1 MTRELPYLEDD
12 VLVGGQI
19 QASRK
24 GLMSAEAQG
33 NLAFRMGEFFSDG
46 GKLGKAKGYESRPG
60 QARMAERVAE
70 TIEDR
75 KHLVVEAGT
84 GTGKSLAYLVPAAY
98 AAQELGKKAIIST
111 YTIHLQEQLFGKDV
125 PIVQS
130 LVPFEFTAAL
140 LKGRQNY
147 LCPHR
152 LKKAQQH
159 QGDLFAKGQA
169 EQLQGLVEWVR
180 RTKDGTLSDI
190 DFQVDA
196 AVWAQVCSEA
206 FACTP
211 RHCGGPTG
219 CFFQMARTKVQDANV
234 VILNHAL
241 LFGLLAGAE
250 EVEEGPSEGYLF
262 PNDFLVL
269 DEAHEVEDV
278 AAKAL
283 GLEVRLGSLRFLLQR
298 LVHPRTKK
306 GVLTRVGDGN
316 AVKATLG
323 VLGILEGAFEEILES
338 AGLGA
343 SGQKRVRQ
351 PLGVKSELGPRL
363 MDVRAQLLK
372 LAEDAGDGE
381 ERNELKDH
389 ARRLEVSAF
398 GLGEFLQMSRAGQ
411 AYWVERR
418 LPEEGRAHRGEMSLH
433 ASPVEVAERLEE
445 LVFRPECTTIM
456 TSATLDVG
464 RGLEFFAKRVGAGEA
479 ETLLVESP
487 FDYESQMR
495 VYLPKGMPEPSEGQ
509 RFQEA
514 LEGWIQRFVGMTQ
527 GKAFVLFTSRAMLR
541 KTAEGMAG
549 WFEEQGIRLL
559 VQDKG
564 NSRTRLLKEF
574 KEDRDSV
581 LFGTDSFW
589 QGVDVPGEAL
599 SNVIL
604 TRLPFSVPD
613 EPLFEA
619 RCERIR
625 EKGGEPFRE
634 LQLPEAILK
643 FRQGVGRLIRSREDR
658 GQIAVLDGRIL
669 TKSYGKSF
677 LKILPECPVEVLGD
691 ED

>member
-1 MTRELPYLEDD
+1 MRQE
-12 VLVGGQI
+12 G
-19 QASRK
+19 
-24 GLMSAEAQG
+24 QG
-33 NLAFRMGEFFSDG
+33 NLAFQMGEFFSNG

-60 QARMAERVAE
+60 QAKMAERVAE
-70 TIEDR
+70 IIEDR

-159 QGDLFAKGQA
+159 QGDLFAVGQA
-169 EQLQGLVEWVR
+169 EQLKGLVEWAR

-219 CFFQMARTKVQDANV
+219 CFYQMARTKVLDANV

-250 EVEEGPSEGYLF
+250 ENEESPSEGYLF

-316 AVKATLG
+316 AVKSTLG
-323 VLGILEGAFEEILES
+323 VLGILEGAFEEILGS

-389 ARRLEVSAF
+389 ARRLEASAF
-398 GLGEFLQMSRAGQ
+398 GLGEFLKMSREGH

-445 LVFRPECTTIM
+445 LVFRPDCTTIM

-464 RGLEFFAKRVGAGEA
+464 RGLEFFAKRVGAQEA

-495 VYLPKGMPEPSEGQ
+495 VYLPKGMPEPSEGH

-514 LEGWIQRFVGMTQ
+514 LEGWIQRFVGMTK

-564 NSRTRLLKEF
+564 SSRTRLLKEF

-619 RCERIR
+619 RCERIK
-625 EKGGEPFRE
+625 EKGGEPFGE

-669 TKSYGKSF
+669 SRTYGKSF
-677 LKILPECPVEVLGD
+677 LKILPECPVEIC
-691 ED
+691 E

>member
-1 MTRELPYLEDD
+1 
-12 VLVGGQI
+12 
-19 QASRK
+19 
-24 GLMSAEAQG
+24 MSHEAQG

-70 TIEDR
+70 IIEDQR
-75 KHLVVEAGT
+75 HLVVEAGT

-159 QGDLFAKGQA
+159 QGDLFAAGQA
-169 EQLQGLVEWVR
+169 EQLKGLLDWAG

-219 CFFQMARTKVQDANV
+219 CFYQMARTKVLDANV

-250 EVEEGPSEGYLF
+250 ESEEGPSEGYLF

-306 GVLTRVGDGN
+306 GVLTRIGDGN
-316 AVKATLG
+316 AVKSTLG

-381 ERNELKDH
+381 ERNELRDH
-389 ARRLEVSAF
+389 ARRLEGSAF
-398 GLGEFLQMSRAGQ
+398 GLGEFLKMNMEGH

-418 LPEEGRAHRGEMSLH
+418 LPDEGKVHRGEMSLH
-433 ASPVEVAERLEE
+433 ASPVEVAEKLSE
-445 LVFRPECTTIM
+445 LVFRPDCTTIM

-464 RGLEFFAKRVGAGEA
+464 RGLDFFAQRVGAQEA

-495 VYLPKGMPEPSEGQ
+495 VYLPKGMPEPSEGE
-509 RFQEA
+509 RFQTA
-514 LEGWIQRFVGMTQ
+514 LQGWIQKFVGMTK

-541 KTAEGMAG
+541 KTAEGMAA

-619 RCERIR
+619 RCERIK
-625 EKGGEPFRE
+625 EKGGEPFRD

-669 TKSYGKSF
+669 SRRYGQSF
-677 LKILPECPVEVLGD
+677 LKILPECPVEICD
-691 ED
+691 

>member
-1 MTRELPYLEDD
+1 
-12 VLVGGQI
+12 
-19 QASRK
+19 
-24 GLMSAEAQG
+24 
-33 NLAFRMGEFFSDG
+33 MGEFFSDG

-60 QARMAERVAE
+60 QAKMAERVAE
-70 TIEDR
+70 IIEDQR
-75 KHLVVEAGT
+75 HLVVEAGT

-152 LKKAQQH
+152 LKKAQRH
-159 QGDLFAKGQA
+159 QGDLFAAGQA
-169 EQLQGLVEWVR
+169 EQLRGLLDWAG

-219 CFFQMARTKVQDANV
+219 CFYQMARTKVLDANV

-250 EVEEGPSEGYLF
+250 ENEESPSEGYLF

-306 GVLTRVGDGN
+306 GVLTRIGDGN
-316 AVKATLG
+316 AMKSTLG

-343 SGQKRVRQ
+343 AGQKRVRQ

-381 ERNELKDH
+381 ERNELRDH
-389 ARRLEVSAF
+389 ARRLEGSVF
-398 GLGEFLQMSRAGQ
+398 GLGEFLKMSRDGH

-418 LPEEGRAHRGEMSLH
+418 LPEEGKAHRGEMSLH
-433 ASPVEVAERLEE
+433 ASPVEVAEKLSE
-445 LVFRPECTTIM
+445 LVFRPDCTTIM

-464 RGLEFFAKRVGAGEA
+464 RGLDFFAQRVGAQEA

-495 VYLPKGMPEPSEGQ
+495 VYLPKGMPEPSEGEK
-509 RFQEA
+509 FQMA
-514 LEGWIQRFVGMTQ
+514 LEGWIQRFVGMTK

-541 KTAEGMAG
+541 KTADGMAA

-564 NSRTRLLKEF
+564 SSRTRLLKEF

-619 RCERIR
+619 RCERIK
-625 EKGGEPFRE
+625 EKGGEPFRD

-643 FRQGVGRLIRSREDR
+643 FRQGVGRLIRSREDQ

-669 TKSYGKSF
+669 SRRYGQSF
-677 LKILPECPVEVLGD
+677 LKILPECPVEICD
-691 ED
+691 

>member
-1 MTRELPYLEDD
+1 MRQE
-12 VLVGGQI
+12 G
-19 QASRK
+19 
-24 GLMSAEAQG
+24 QG
-33 NLAFRMGEFFSDG
+33 NLAFQMGEFFSNG

-60 QARMAERVAE
+60 QAKMAERVAE
-70 TIEDR
+70 IIEDR

-159 QGDLFAKGQA
+159 QGDLFATGQA
-169 EQLQGLVEWVR
+169 EQLKGLVEWAR

-219 CFFQMARTKVQDANV
+219 CFYQMARTKVLDANV

-250 EVEEGPSEGYLF
+250 ENEDSPTEGYLF

-316 AVKATLG
+316 AVKSTLG

-343 SGQKRVRQ
+343 AGQKRVRQ

-389 ARRLEVSAF
+389 ARRLEASAF
-398 GLGEFLQMSRAGQ
+398 GLGEFLKMSREGH

-445 LVFRPECTTIM
+445 LVFRPDCTTIM

-464 RGLEFFAKRVGAGEA
+464 RGLEFFAKRVGAQEA

-509 RFQEA
+509 RFQDA
-514 LEGWIQRFVGMTQ
+514 LEGWIQRFVGMTK

-564 NSRTRLLKEF
+564 SSRTRLLKEF

-619 RCERIR
+619 RCERIK

-669 TKSYGKSF
+669 SRTYGKSF
-677 LKILPECPVEVLGD
+677 LKILPECSVEILGD

>member
-1 MTRELPYLEDD
+1 
-12 VLVGGQI
+12 
-19 QASRK
+19 
-24 GLMSAEAQG
+24 MSSETQG

-60 QARMAERVAE
+60 QAKMAERVAE
-70 TIEDR
+70 IIEDR

-159 QGDLFAKGQA
+159 QGDLFATGQA
-169 EQLQGLVEWVR
+169 EQLKGLVEWAR

-219 CFFQMARTKVQDANV
+219 CFYQMARTKVLDANV

-250 EVEEGPSEGYLF
+250 ENEESPSEGYLF

-316 AVKATLG
+316 AVKSTLG

-389 ARRLEVSAF
+389 ARRLEASAF
-398 GLGEFLQMSRAGQ
+398 GLGEFLKMSRDGH

-445 LVFRPECTTIM
+445 LVFRPDCTTIM

-464 RGLEFFAKRVGAGEA
+464 RGLEFFAKRVGAQEA

-514 LEGWIQRFVGMTQ
+514 LEGWIQRFVGMTK

-619 RCERIR
+619 RCERIK

-669 TKSYGKSF
+669 SRTYGKSF
-677 LKILPECPVEVLGD
+677 LKILPECPVEILGD

>member
-1 MTRELPYLEDD
+1 
-12 VLVGGQI
+12 
-19 QASRK
+19 
-24 GLMSAEAQG
+24 MSHGSNGHHRVEPLG
-33 NLAFRMGEFFSDG
+33 PRMVEFFSKG
-46 GKLGKAKGYESRPG
+46 GKLGGAKGYEPRPG
-60 QARMAERVAE
+60 QATMAGKVAE
-70 TIEDR
+70 VIEGKR
-75 KHLVVEAGT
+75 HLVVEAGT

-98 AAQELGKKAIIST
+98 AAEELGKKAIIST

-140 LKGRQNY
+140 LKGRHNY

-159 QGDLFAKGQA
+159 QGDLFATGQA
-169 EQLQGLVEWVR
+169 EQLRGLVEWAGK
-180 RTKDGTLSDI
+180 TKDGTLSDI
-190 DFQVDA
+190 HFQVDA
-196 AVWAQVCSEA
+196 AVWAQVASEA

-219 CFFQMARTKVQDANV
+219 CFYQKARAKILDAKV

-241 LFGLLAGAE
+241 LFGLLAGSEEAE
-250 EVEEGPSEGYLF
+250 DSPSEGYLF

-306 GVLTRVGDGN
+306 GVLARIGDGN

-323 VLGILEGAFEEILES
+323 VLGILEDSFEEILES
-338 AGLGA
+338 AGLKGP
-343 SGQKRVRQ
+343 GQKRVRQ

-389 ARRLEVSAF
+389 ARRLEGCAF
-398 GLGEFLQMSRAGQ
+398 GLGEFLKMSREGH

-418 LPEEGRAHRGEMSLH
+418 VAEEGRAQRGEMSLH
-433 ASPVEVAERLEE
+433 ASPVEVAARLEE
-445 LVFRPECTTIM
+445 LVFRPNCTTVM

-464 RGLEFFAKRVGAGEA
+464 RGLEFFAKRVGAAEA

-495 VYLPKGMPEPSEGQ
+495 VYLPKGMPEPSEGA

-514 LEGWIQRFVGMTQ
+514 LEGWIQRFVGMTK

-549 WFEEQGIRLL
+549 WFEEMGWKLL

-619 RCERIR
+619 RCERIK
-625 EKGGEPFRE
+625 ELGGEPFRD

-669 TKSYGKSF
+669 SRRYGKSF
-677 LKILPECPVEVLGD
+677 LKILPECPVEIVGD
-691 ED
+691 EGGDV

>member
-1 MTRELPYLEDD
+1 MRQE
-12 VLVGGQI
+12 G
-19 QASRK
+19 
-24 GLMSAEAQG
+24 QG
-33 NLAFRMGEFFSDG
+33 NLAFQMGEFFSNG

-70 TIEDR
+70 IIEDR

-84 GTGKSLAYLVPAAY
+84 GTGKSLAYLGPAAY

-159 QGDLFAKGQA
+159 QGDLFAAGQA
-169 EQLQGLVEWVR
+169 EQLKGLLEWAR

-219 CFFQMARTKVQDANV
+219 CFYQMARTKVLDANV

-250 EVEEGPSEGYLF
+250 DSEEGPSEGYLF

-316 AVKATLG
+316 AVKSTLG

-389 ARRLEVSAF
+389 ARRLEASAF
-398 GLGEFLQMSRAGQ
+398 GLGEFLKMSREGH

-445 LVFRPECTTIM
+445 LVFRPDCTTIM

-464 RGLEFFAKRVGAGEA
+464 GGLEFFAKRVGAQEA

-509 RFQEA
+509 RFQEV
-514 LEGWIQRFVGMTQ
+514 LEGWIQRFVGMTK

-549 WFEEQGIRLL
+549 WFEEQGLRLL

-619 RCERIR
+619 RCERIK

-669 TKSYGKSF
+669 SRRYGQSF
-677 LKILPECPVEVLGD
+677 LKILPHCPVEICD
-691 ED
+691 

>member
-1 MTRELPYLEDD
+1 M
-12 VLVGGQI
+12 
-19 QASRK
+19 SRDP
-24 GLMSAEAQG
+24 LG

-60 QARMAERVAE
+60 QAKMAERVAE
-70 TIEDR
+70 IIEDR

-84 GTGKSLAYLVPAAY
+84 GTGKSLAYLVPAAF
-98 AAQELGKKAIIST
+98 AAEELGKKAIIST

-130 LVPFEFTAAL
+130 LVPFEFSAAL
-140 LKGRQNY
+140 LKGRHNY

-159 QGDLFAKGQA
+159 QGDLFATGQA
-169 EQLQGLVEWVR
+169 EQLRGLVEWAGK
-180 RTKDGTLSDI
+180 TTDGTLSDI
-190 DFQVDA
+190 QFQVDA
-196 AVWAQVCSEA
+196 TVWAQVCSEA

-219 CFFQMARTKVQDANV
+219 CFYQKARNKILDAKV

-250 EVEEGPSEGYLF
+250 ESEEEPSEGYLF

-298 LVHPRTKK
+298 LIHPRTKK
-306 GVLTRVGDGN
+306 GVLTRIGDGN
-316 AVKATLG
+316 AVKSTLG
-323 VLGILEGAFEEILES
+323 VLGILEASFEEILES
-338 AGLGA
+338 TGLKGP
-343 SGQKRVRQ
+343 GQKRVRQ
-351 PLGVKSELGPRL
+351 ALGVKSELGPRL

-389 ARRLEVSAF
+389 ARRLEGSAF
-398 GLGEFLQMSRAGQ
+398 GLGEFLKMSREGH

-418 LPEEGRAHRGEMSLH
+418 VAEDGRAQRGEMSLH

-445 LVFRPECTTIM
+445 LVFRPDCTTIM

-514 LEGWIQRFVGMTQ
+514 LEGWIQRFVGMTK

-541 KTAEGMAG
+541 KTADGMAA

-619 RCERIR
+619 RCERIK

>member
-1 MTRELPYLEDD
+1 
-12 VLVGGQI
+12 
-19 QASRK
+19 
-24 GLMSAEAQG
+24 MSSETQG

-60 QARMAERVAE
+60 QAKMAERVAE
-70 TIEDR
+70 IIEDR
-75 KHLVVEAGT
+75 RHLVVEAGT

-159 QGDLFAKGQA
+159 QGDLFATGQV
-169 EQLQGLVEWVR
+169 EQLKGLVEWAR

-219 CFFQMARTKVQDANV
+219 CFYQMARTKVLDANA

-250 EVEEGPSEGYLF
+250 ENEESPSEGYLF

-278 AAKAL
+278 AAKTL

-316 AVKATLG
+316 AVKSTLG

-389 ARRLEVSAF
+389 ARRLEASAF
-398 GLGEFLQMSRAGQ
+398 GLGEFLKMSREGH

-445 LVFRPECTTIM
+445 LVFRPDCTTIM

-464 RGLEFFAKRVGAGEA
+464 RGLEFFAKRVGAQEA
-479 ETLLVESP
+479 KTLLVESP

-495 VYLPKGMPEPSEGQ
+495 VYLPKGMPEPSEGH

-514 LEGWIQRFVGMTQ
+514 LEGWIQRFVGMTK

-549 WFEEQGIRLL
+549 WFEGQGIRLL

-619 RCERIR
+619 RCERIK

-669 TKSYGKSF
+669 SRTYGKSF
-677 LKILPECPVEVLGD
+677 LKILPDCPVEILGD

>member
-1 MTRELPYLEDD
+1 MRQE
-12 VLVGGQI
+12 G
-19 QASRK
+19 
-24 GLMSAEAQG
+24 QG
-33 NLAFRMGEFFSDG
+33 NLAFRMGEFFSEG
-46 GKLGKAKGYESRPG
+46 GRLGKAKGYESRPG
-60 QARMAERVAE
+60 QGKMAEKVAE
-70 TIEDR
+70 VIES
-75 KHLVVEAGT
+75 KSHLVVEAGT

-98 AAQELGKKAIIST
+98 ANEELGKKAIIST

-159 QGDLFAKGQA
+159 QGDLFAAGQA
-169 EQLQGLVEWVR
+169 EQLKGLVEWAG
-180 RTKDGTLSDI
+180 RTTDGTLSDL

-219 CFFQMARTKVQDANV
+219 CFYQKARAKVMDAKI
-234 VILNHAL
+234 VIVNHAL
-241 LFGLLAGAE
+241 LFGLLAG
-250 EVEEGPSEGYLF
+250 VEEEEESPSEGYLF

-283 GLEVRLGSLRFLLQR
+283 GLELRLGSLRFLLQR

-306 GVLTRVGDGN
+306 GVLTRIGDGN

-323 VLGILEGAFEEILES
+323 VLGILEGDFEAILES

-381 ERNELKDH
+381 ERNELRDH
-389 ARRLEVSAF
+389 ARRLEASAF
-398 GLGEFLQMSRAGQ
+398 GLGEFLKMSREGH

-418 LPEEGRAHRGEMSLH
+418 VAEDGRAQRGEMSLH

-445 LVFRPECTTIM
+445 LVFRPDCTTIM

-464 RGLEFFAKRVGAGEA
+464 RGLDFFAQRVGAQEA

-495 VYLPKGMPEPSEGQ
+495 VYLPKGMPEPSEGE
-509 RFQEA
+509 RFQSA
-514 LEGWIQRFVGMTQ
+514 LQGWIQRFVGMTR

-541 KTAEGMAG
+541 KTAEGMAA
-549 WFEEQGIRLL
+549 WFEEQGIKLL
-559 VQDKG
+559 IQDRG

-619 RCERIR
+619 RCERIK
-625 EKGGEPFRE
+625 EKGGEPFRD

-669 TKSYGKSF
+669 SRRYGQSF
-677 LKILPECPVEVLGD
+677 LKILPDCPVEIC
-691 ED
+691 E

>member
-1 MTRELPYLEDD
+1 
-12 VLVGGQI
+12 
-19 QASRK
+19 
-24 GLMSAEAQG
+24 
-33 NLAFRMGEFFSDG
+33 MGEFFSDG

-60 QARMAERVAE
+60 QAKMAERVAE
-70 TIEDR
+70 IIEDR

-84 GTGKSLAYLVPAAY
+84 GTGKSLAYLVPAAF
-98 AAQELGKKAIIST
+98 AAEELGKKAIIST

-130 LVPFEFTAAL
+130 LVPFEFSAAL
-140 LKGRQNY
+140 LKGRHNY

-159 QGDLFAKGQA
+159 QGDLFATGQA
-169 EQLQGLVEWVR
+169 EQLRGLVEWAGK
-180 RTKDGTLSDI
+180 TTDGTLSDI
-190 DFQVDA
+190 QFQVDA
-196 AVWAQVCSEA
+196 TVWAQVCSEA

-219 CFFQMARTKVQDANV
+219 CFYQKARNKILDAKV

-250 EVEEGPSEGYLF
+250 ESEEEPSEGYLF

-298 LVHPRTKK
+298 LIHPRTKK
-306 GVLTRVGDGN
+306 GVLTRIGDGN
-316 AVKATLG
+316 AVKSTLG
-323 VLGILEGAFEEILES
+323 VLGILEASFEEILES
-338 AGLGA
+338 AGLKGP
-343 SGQKRVRQ
+343 GQKRVRQ
-351 PLGVKSELGPRL
+351 ALGVKSELGPRL

-389 ARRLEVSAF
+389 ARRLEASAF
-398 GLGEFLQMSRAGQ
+398 GLGEFLKMSREGH

-418 LPEEGRAHRGEMSLH
+418 VAEDGRAQRGEMSLH

-445 LVFRPECTTIM
+445 LVFRPDCTTIM

-464 RGLEFFAKRVGAGEA
+464 RGLDFFAKRVGAGEA

-495 VYLPKGMPEPSEGQ
+495 VYLPKGMPEPSEGA

-514 LEGWIQRFVGMTQ
+514 LEGWIQRFVGMTK

-541 KTAEGMAG
+541 KTAEGMAA

-564 NSRTRLLKEF
+564 NSRTRLLREF

-619 RCERIR
+619 RCERIK
-625 EKGGEPFRE
+625 ELGGEPFRD

-669 TKSYGKSF
+669 SRTYGKSF
-677 LKILPECPVEVLGD
+677 LKILPECPVEVLSN

>member
-1 MTRELPYLEDD
+1 MRQE
-12 VLVGGQI
+12 G
-19 QASRK
+19 
-24 GLMSAEAQG
+24 QG
-33 NLAFRMGEFFSDG
+33 NLAFQMGEFFSNG

-60 QARMAERVAE
+60 QAKMAERVAE
-70 TIEDR
+70 IVEDR

-159 QGDLFAKGQA
+159 QGDLFATAQA
-169 EQLQGLVEWVR
+169 EQLKGLVEWAR
-180 RTKDGTLSDI
+180 RTEDGTLSDI

-219 CFFQMARTKVQDANV
+219 CFYQMARTKVLDANV

-250 EVEEGPSEGYLF
+250 ENEESPSEGYLF

-316 AVKATLG
+316 AVKSTLG

-389 ARRLEVSAF
+389 ARRLEASAF
-398 GLGEFLQMSRAGQ
+398 GLGEFLKMSREGH

-418 LPEEGRAHRGEMSLH
+418 VPEEGKAHRGEMSLH

-445 LVFRPECTTIM
+445 LVFRPDCTTIM

-464 RGLEFFAKRVGAGEA
+464 RGLEFFAKRVGAQEA

-509 RFQEA
+509 RFQDA
-514 LEGWIQRFVGMTQ
+514 LEGWIQRFVGMTK

-564 NSRTRLLKEF
+564 SSRTRLLKEF

-619 RCERIR
+619 RCERIK

-669 TKSYGKSF
+669 SRTYGKSF
-677 LKILPECPVEVLGD
+677 LKILPECPVEIC
-691 ED
+691 E

>member
-1 MTRELPYLEDD
+1 
-12 VLVGGQI
+12 
-19 QASRK
+19 
-24 GLMSAEAQG
+24 
-33 NLAFRMGEFFSDG
+33 MGEFFSDG

-60 QARMAERVAE
+60 QAKMAERVAE
-70 TIEDR
+70 IIEDR

-98 AAQELGKKAIIST
+98 AAEELGKKAIIST

-130 LVPFEFTAAL
+130 LVPFEFSAAL
-140 LKGRQNY
+140 LKGRHNY

-159 QGDLFAKGQA
+159 QGDLFATGQA
-169 EQLQGLVEWVR
+169 EQLRGLVEWAGK
-180 RTKDGTLSDI
+180 TTDGTLSDI
-190 DFQVDA
+190 QFQVDA
-196 AVWAQVCSEA
+196 TVWAQVCSEA

-219 CFFQMARTKVQDANV
+219 CFYQKARNKILDAKV

-250 EVEEGPSEGYLF
+250 ESEEEPSEGYLF

-298 LVHPRTKK
+298 LIHPRTKK
-306 GVLTRVGDGN
+306 GVLTRIGDGN
-316 AVKATLG
+316 AVKSTLG
-323 VLGILEGAFEEILES
+323 VLGILEASFEEILES
-338 AGLGA
+338 AGLKGP
-343 SGQKRVRQ
+343 GQKRVRQ
-351 PLGVKSELGPRL
+351 ALGVKSELGPRL

-389 ARRLEVSAF
+389 ARRLEASAF
-398 GLGEFLQMSRAGQ
+398 GLGEFLKMSREGH

-418 LPEEGRAHRGEMSLH
+418 VAEDGRAQRGEMSLH

-445 LVFRPECTTIM
+445 LVFRPDCTTIM

-495 VYLPKGMPEPSEGQ
+495 VYLPKGMPEPSEGA

-514 LEGWIQRFVGMTQ
+514 LEGWIQRFVGMTK

-541 KTAEGMAG
+541 KTAEGMAA

-564 NSRTRLLKEF
+564 NSRTRLLREF

-619 RCERIR
+619 RCERIK

-669 TKSYGKSF
+669 SRTYGKSF
-677 LKILPECPVEVLGD
+677 LKTLPECPVEILGD

>member
-1 MTRELPYLEDD
+1 
-12 VLVGGQI
+12 
-19 QASRK
+19 
-24 GLMSAEAQG
+24 MSSEAQG

-70 TIEDR
+70 IIEDR
-75 KHLVVEAGT
+75 RHLVVEAGT

-125 PIVQS
+125 PIVRS

-159 QGDLFAKGQA
+159 QGDLFATGQA
-169 EQLQGLVEWVR
+169 EQLKGLVEWAG

-196 AVWAQVCSEA
+196 AVWAQVASEA

-219 CFFQMARTKVQDANV
+219 CFYQMARTKVLDANV

-250 EVEEGPSEGYLF
+250 ESEESPSEGYLF

-306 GVLTRVGDGN
+306 GVLTRIGDGN
-316 AVKATLG
+316 AMKSTLG

-351 PLGVKSELGPRL
+351 TLGVKSELGPRL
-363 MDVRAQLLK
+363 MDIRAQLLK

-381 ERNELKDH
+381 ERNELRDH
-389 ARRLEVSAF
+389 ARRLEASAF
-398 GLGEFLQMSRAGQ
+398 GLGEFLKMSREGH

-418 LPEEGRAHRGEMSLH
+418 LPEEGKAHRVEMSLH

-445 LVFRPECTTIM
+445 LVFRPDCTTIM

-464 RGLEFFAKRVGAGEA
+464 RGLEFFAKRVGAQEA

-514 LEGWIQRFVGMTQ
+514 LEGWIQRFVGMTK

-604 TRLPFSVPD
+604 TRLPFSFPD

-619 RCERIR
+619 RCERIK

-669 TKSYGKSF
+669 SRTYGKSF
-677 LKILPECPVEVLGD
+677 LKILPECPIEILGN

>member
-1 MTRELPYLEDD
+1 M
-12 VLVGGQI
+12 
-19 QASRK
+19 SRDP
-24 GLMSAEAQG
+24 LG

-60 QARMAERVAE
+60 QAKMAERVAE
-70 TIEDR
+70 IIEDR

-98 AAQELGKKAIIST
+98 AAEELGKKAIIST

-130 LVPFEFTAAL
+130 LVPFEFSAAL
-140 LKGRQNY
+140 LKGRHNY

-159 QGDLFAKGQA
+159 QGDLFATGQA
-169 EQLQGLVEWVR
+169 EQLRGLVEWAGK
-180 RTKDGTLSDI
+180 TTDGTLSDI
-190 DFQVDA
+190 QFQVDA
-196 AVWAQVCSEA
+196 TVWAQVCSEA

-219 CFFQMARTKVQDANV
+219 CFYQKARNKILDAKV

-250 EVEEGPSEGYLF
+250 ESEEEPSEGYLF

-298 LVHPRTKK
+298 LIHPRTKK
-306 GVLTRVGDGN
+306 GVLTRIGDGN
-316 AVKATLG
+316 AVKSTLG
-323 VLGILEGAFEEILES
+323 VLGILEASFEEILES
-338 AGLGA
+338 AGLKGP
-343 SGQKRVRQ
+343 GQKRVRQ
-351 PLGVKSELGPRL
+351 ALGVKSELGPRL

-389 ARRLEVSAF
+389 ARRLEGSAF
-398 GLGEFLQMSRAGQ
+398 GLGEFLKMSREGH

-418 LPEEGRAHRGEMSLH
+418 VAEDGRAQRGEMSLH

-445 LVFRPECTTIM
+445 LVFRPDCTTIM

-464 RGLEFFAKRVGAGEA
+464 RGLDFFAKRVGAGEA

-495 VYLPKGMPEPSEGQ
+495 VYLPKGMPEPSEGA
-509 RFQEA
+509 RFQDS
-514 LEGWIQRFVGMTQ
+514 LEGWIQRFVGMTK

-541 KTAEGMAG
+541 KTADGMAA
-549 WFEEQGIRLL
+549 WFEEQGIQLL

-619 RCERIR
+619 RCERIK
-625 EKGGEPFRE
+625 ELGGEPFRE

-669 TKSYGKSF
+669 SRTYGKSF
-677 LKILPECPVEVLGD
+677 LKILPECPVEVLSN

>member
-1 MTRELPYLEDD
+1 M
-12 VLVGGQI
+12 
-19 QASRK
+19 SRDP
-24 GLMSAEAQG
+24 LG

-60 QARMAERVAE
+60 QAKMAERVAE
-70 TIEDR
+70 IIEDR

-84 GTGKSLAYLVPAAY
+84 GTGKSLAYLVPAAF
-98 AAQELGKKAIIST
+98 AAEELGKKAIIST

-130 LVPFEFTAAL
+130 LVPFEFSAAL
-140 LKGRQNY
+140 LKGRHNY

-159 QGDLFAKGQA
+159 QGDLFATGQA
-169 EQLQGLVEWVR
+169 EQLRGLVEWAGK
-180 RTKDGTLSDI
+180 TTDGTLSDI
-190 DFQVDA
+190 QFQVDA
-196 AVWAQVCSEA
+196 TVWAQVCSEA

-219 CFFQMARTKVQDANV
+219 CFYQKARNKILDAKV

-250 EVEEGPSEGYLF
+250 ESEEEPSEGYLF

-298 LVHPRTKK
+298 LIHPRTKK
-306 GVLTRVGDGN
+306 GVLTRIGDGN
-316 AVKATLG
+316 AVKSTLG
-323 VLGILEGAFEEILES
+323 VLGILEASFEEILES
-338 AGLGA
+338 AGLKGP
-343 SGQKRVRQ
+343 GQKRVRQ
-351 PLGVKSELGPRL
+351 ALGLKSELGPRL

-389 ARRLEVSAF
+389 ARRLEGSAF
-398 GLGEFLQMSRAGQ
+398 GLGEFLKMSREGH

-418 LPEEGRAHRGEMSLH
+418 VAEDGRAQRGEMSLH

-445 LVFRPECTTIM
+445 LVFRPDCTTIM

-495 VYLPKGMPEPSEGQ
+495 VYLPKGMPEPSEGA

-514 LEGWIQRFVGMTQ
+514 LEGWIQRFVGMTK

-541 KTAEGMAG
+541 KTAEGMAA

-619 RCERIR
+619 RCERIK

-669 TKSYGKSF
+669 SRTYGKSF
-677 LKILPECPVEVLGD
+677 LKILPECPVEILGD

>member
-1 MTRELPYLEDD
+1 M
-12 VLVGGQI
+12 
-19 QASRK
+19 SRDP
-24 GLMSAEAQG
+24 LG

-60 QARMAERVAE
+60 QAKMAERVAE
-70 TIEDR
+70 IIEDR

-84 GTGKSLAYLVPAAY
+84 GTGKSLAYLVPAAF
-98 AAQELGKKAIIST
+98 AAEELGKKAIIST

-130 LVPFEFTAAL
+130 LVPFEFSAAL
-140 LKGRQNY
+140 LKGRHNY

-159 QGDLFAKGQA
+159 QGDLFATGQA
-169 EQLQGLVEWVR
+169 EQLRGLVEWAGK
-180 RTKDGTLSDI
+180 TTDGTLSDI
-190 DFQVDA
+190 QFQVDA
-196 AVWAQVCSEA
+196 TVWAQVCSEA

-219 CFFQMARTKVQDANV
+219 CFYQKARNKILDAKV

-250 EVEEGPSEGYLF
+250 ESEEEPSEGYLF

-298 LVHPRTKK
+298 LIHPRTKK
-306 GVLTRVGDGN
+306 GVLTRIGDGN
-316 AVKATLG
+316 AVKSTLG
-323 VLGILEGAFEEILES
+323 VLGILEASFEEILES
-338 AGLGA
+338 AGLKGP
-343 SGQKRVRQ
+343 GQKRVRQ
-351 PLGVKSELGPRL
+351 ALGLKSELGPRL

-389 ARRLEVSAF
+389 ARRLEGSAF
-398 GLGEFLQMSRAGQ
+398 GLGEFLKMSREGH

-418 LPEEGRAHRGEMSLH
+418 VAEDGRAQRGEMSLH

-445 LVFRPECTTIM
+445 LVFRPDCTTIM

-495 VYLPKGMPEPSEGQ
+495 VYLPKGMPEPSEGA

-514 LEGWIQRFVGMTQ
+514 LEGWIQRFVGMTK

-541 KTAEGMAG
+541 KTAEGMAA

-619 RCERIR
+619 RCERIK

-669 TKSYGKSF
+669 SRTYGKSF
-677 LKILPECPVEVLGD
+677 LKILPECPVEVLSN

>member
-1 MTRELPYLEDD
+1 
-12 VLVGGQI
+12 
-19 QASRK
+19 
-24 GLMSAEAQG
+24 MSHEAQG

-70 TIEDR
+70 IIEDQR
-75 KHLVVEAGT
+75 HLVVEAGT

-159 QGDLFAKGQA
+159 QGDLFATGQA
-169 EQLQGLVEWVR
+169 EQLKALLDWAG

-219 CFFQMARTKVQDANV
+219 CFYQMARTKVLDANV

-250 EVEEGPSEGYLF
+250 ESEEGPSEGYLF

-306 GVLTRVGDGN
+306 GVLTRIGDGN
-316 AVKATLG
+316 AVKSTLG

-381 ERNELKDH
+381 ERNELRDH
-389 ARRLEVSAF
+389 ARRLEGSAF
-398 GLGEFLQMSRAGQ
+398 GLGEFLKMSREGH

-418 LPEEGRAHRGEMSLH
+418 LPEEGKAHRGEMSLH
-433 ASPVEVAERLEE
+433 ASPVEVAEKLSE
-445 LVFRPECTTIM
+445 LVFRPDCTTIM
-456 TSATLDVG
+456 TRATWEVG
-464 RGLEFFAKRVGAGEA
+464 RGLDFFAQRVGAQEA

-495 VYLPKGMPEPSEGQ
+495 VYLPKGMPEPSEGEK
-509 RFQEA
+509 FQTA
-514 LEGWIQRFVGMTQ
+514 LEGWIQRFVGMTK

-541 KTAEGMAG
+541 KTTEGMAA

-619 RCERIR
+619 RCERIK
-625 EKGGEPFRE
+625 EKGGEPFRD

-669 TKSYGKSF
+669 SRRYGQSF
-677 LKILPECPVEVLGD
+677 LKILPECPVEICD
-691 ED
+691 

>member
-1 MTRELPYLEDD
+1 
-12 VLVGGQI
+12 
-19 QASRK
+19 
-24 GLMSAEAQG
+24 
-33 NLAFRMGEFFSDG
+33 MGEFFSDG

-60 QARMAERVAE
+60 QAKMAERVAE
-70 TIEDR
+70 IIEDR

-159 QGDLFAKGQA
+159 QGDLFATGQA
-169 EQLQGLVEWVR
+169 EQLKGLVEWAR

-196 AVWAQVCSEA
+196 AVWSQVCSEA

-219 CFFQMARTKVQDANV
+219 CFYQMARTKVLDANV

-250 EVEEGPSEGYLF
+250 ESEEGPSEGYLF

-306 GVLTRVGDGN
+306 GVLTRIGDGN
-316 AVKATLG
+316 AVKSTLG

-389 ARRLEVSAF
+389 ARRLEASAF
-398 GLGEFLQMSRAGQ
+398 GLGEFLKMSREGH

-445 LVFRPECTTIM
+445 LVFRPYCTTIM

-464 RGLEFFAKRVGAGEA
+464 RGLEFFAKRVGAQEA

-509 RFQEA
+509 RFQDA
-514 LEGWIQRFVGMTQ
+514 LEGWIQRFVGMTK

-564 NSRTRLLKEF
+564 SSRTRLLKEF

-619 RCERIR
+619 RCERIK

-669 TKSYGKSF
+669 SRRYGKSF
-677 LKILPECPVEVLGD
+677 LQILPSCPIEIM

>member
-1 MTRELPYLEDD
+1 
-12 VLVGGQI
+12 
-19 QASRK
+19 
-24 GLMSAEAQG
+24 
-33 NLAFRMGEFFSDG
+33 MGEFFSDG

-60 QARMAERVAE
+60 QAKMAERVAE
-70 TIEDR
+70 IIEDR

-84 GTGKSLAYLVPAAY
+84 GTGKSLAYLVPAAF
-98 AAQELGKKAIIST
+98 AAEELGKKAIIST

-130 LVPFEFTAAL
+130 LVPFEFSAAL
-140 LKGRQNY
+140 LKGRHNY

-159 QGDLFAKGQA
+159 QVDLFATGQA
-169 EQLQGLVEWVR
+169 EQLRGLVEWAGK
-180 RTKDGTLSDI
+180 TTDGTLSDI
-190 DFQVDA
+190 QFQVDA
-196 AVWAQVCSEA
+196 TVWAQVCSEA

-219 CFFQMARTKVQDANV
+219 CFYQKARNKILDAKV

-250 EVEEGPSEGYLF
+250 ESEEEPSEGYLF

-298 LVHPRTKK
+298 LIHPRTKK
-306 GVLTRVGDGN
+306 GVLTRIGDGN
-316 AVKATLG
+316 AVKSTLG
-323 VLGILEGAFEEILES
+323 VLGILEASFEEILES
-338 AGLGA
+338 AGLNGP
-343 SGQKRVRQ
+343 GQKRVRQ
-351 PLGVKSELGPRL
+351 ALGVRSELGPRL

-389 ARRLEVSAF
+389 ARRLERSAF
-398 GLGEFLQMSRAGQ
+398 GLGEFLKMSREGH

-418 LPEEGRAHRGEMSLH
+418 VAEDGRAQRGEMSLH

-445 LVFRPECTTIM
+445 LVFRPDCTTIM

-464 RGLEFFAKRVGAGEA
+464 RGLDFFAKRVGAGEA

-495 VYLPKGMPEPSEGQ
+495 VYLPKGMPEPSEGA
-509 RFQEA
+509 RFQDS
-514 LEGWIQRFVGMTQ
+514 LEGWIQRFVGMTK

-541 KTAEGMAG
+541 KTADGMAA
-549 WFEEQGIRLL
+549 WFEEQGIQLL

-619 RCERIR
+619 RCERIK
-625 EKGGEPFRE
+625 ELGGEPFRE

-669 TKSYGKSF
+669 SRTYGKSF
-677 LKILPECPVEVLGD
+677 LKILPECPVEVLSN

>member
-1 MTRELPYLEDD
+1 M
-12 VLVGGQI
+12 
-19 QASRK
+19 SRDP
-24 GLMSAEAQG
+24 LG

-60 QARMAERVAE
+60 QAKMAERVAE
-70 TIEDR
+70 IIEDR

-84 GTGKSLAYLVPAAY
+84 GTGKSLAYLVPAAF
-98 AAQELGKKAIIST
+98 AAEELGKKAIIST

-130 LVPFEFTAAL
+130 LVPFEFSAAL
-140 LKGRQNY
+140 LKGRHNY

-159 QGDLFAKGQA
+159 QGDLFATGQA
-169 EQLQGLVEWVR
+169 EQLRGLVEWAGK
-180 RTKDGTLSDI
+180 TTDGTLSDI
-190 DFQVDA
+190 QFQVDA
-196 AVWAQVCSEA
+196 TVWAQVCSEA

-219 CFFQMARTKVQDANV
+219 CFYQKARNKILDAKV

-250 EVEEGPSEGYLF
+250 ESEEEPSEGYLF

-298 LVHPRTKK
+298 LIHPRTKK
-306 GVLTRVGDGN
+306 GVLTRIGDGN
-316 AVKATLG
+316 AVKSTLG
-323 VLGILEGAFEEILES
+323 VLGILEASFEEILES
-338 AGLGA
+338 AGLKGP
-343 SGQKRVRQ
+343 GQKRVRQ
-351 PLGVKSELGPRL
+351 ALGVKSELGPRL

-389 ARRLEVSAF
+389 ARRLEGSAF
-398 GLGEFLQMSRAGQ
+398 GLGEFLKMSREGH

-418 LPEEGRAHRGEMSLH
+418 VAEDGRAQRGEMSLH

-445 LVFRPECTTIM
+445 LVFRPDCTTIM

-464 RGLEFFAKRVGAGEA
+464 RGLDFFAKRVGAGEA

-495 VYLPKGMPEPSEGQ
+495 VYLPKGMPEPSEGA

-514 LEGWIQRFVGMTQ
+514 LEGWIQRFVGMTK

-541 KTAEGMAG
+541 KTAEGMAS

-564 NSRTRLLKEF
+564 NSRTRLLREF

-619 RCERIR
+619 RCERIK

-669 TKSYGKSF
+669 SRTYGKSF
-677 LKILPECPVEVLGD
+677 LKILPECPVEILGD

>member
-1 MTRELPYLEDD
+1 MLFMRQE
-12 VLVGGQI
+12 G
-19 QASRK
+19 
-24 GLMSAEAQG
+24 QG
-33 NLAFRMGEFFSDG
+33 NLAFQMGEFFSNG

-60 QARMAERVAE
+60 QAKMAERVAE
-70 TIEDR
+70 IIEDR

-159 QGDLFAKGQA
+159 QGDLFAAGQA
-169 EQLQGLVEWVR
+169 EQLKGLVEWAR

-219 CFFQMARTKVQDANV
+219 CFYQMARTKVLDANV

-250 EVEEGPSEGYLF
+250 ESEEGPSEGYLF

-306 GVLTRVGDGN
+306 GVLTRIGDGN
-316 AVKATLG
+316 AVKSTLG

-389 ARRLEVSAF
+389 ARRLEASAF
-398 GLGEFLQMSRAGQ
+398 GLGEFLKMSREGH

-445 LVFRPECTTIM
+445 LVFRPDCTTIM

-464 RGLEFFAKRVGAGEA
+464 RGLEFFAKRVGAQEA

-514 LEGWIQRFVGMTQ
+514 LEGWIQRFVGMTK

-549 WFEEQGIRLL
+549 WFEEQGLRLL

-619 RCERIR
+619 RCERIK

-669 TKSYGKSF
+669 SRTYGKSF
-677 LKILPECPVEVLGD
+677 LKILPECPVELLD
-691 ED
+691 

>member
-1 MTRELPYLEDD
+1 M
-12 VLVGGQI
+12 
-19 QASRK
+19 SRDP
-24 GLMSAEAQG
+24 LG

-60 QARMAERVAE
+60 QAKMAERVAE
-70 TIEDR
+70 IIEDR

-84 GTGKSLAYLVPAAY
+84 GTGKSLAYLVPAAF
-98 AAQELGKKAIIST
+98 ASEELGKKAIIST

-130 LVPFEFTAAL
+130 LVPFEFSAAL
-140 LKGRQNY
+140 LKGRHNY

-159 QGDLFAKGQA
+159 QGDLFATGQA
-169 EQLQGLVEWVR
+169 EQLRGLVEWAGK
-180 RTKDGTLSDI
+180 TTDGTLSDI
-190 DFQVDA
+190 QFQVDA
-196 AVWAQVCSEA
+196 TVWAQVCSEA

-219 CFFQMARTKVQDANV
+219 CFYQKARNKILDAKV

-250 EVEEGPSEGYLF
+250 ESEEEPSEGYLF

-298 LVHPRTKK
+298 LIHPRTKK
-306 GVLTRVGDGN
+306 GVLTRIGDGN
-316 AVKATLG
+316 AVKSTLG
-323 VLGILEGAFEEILES
+323 VLGILEASFEEILES
-338 AGLGA
+338 AGLKGP
-343 SGQKRVRQ
+343 GQKRVRQ
-351 PLGVKSELGPRL
+351 ALGVKSELGPRL

-389 ARRLEVSAF
+389 ARRLEGSAF
-398 GLGEFLQMSRAGQ
+398 GLGEFLKMSRGGH

-418 LPEEGRAHRGEMSLH
+418 VAEDGRAQRGDMSLH

-445 LVFRPECTTIM
+445 LVFRPDCTTIM

-464 RGLEFFAKRVGAGEA
+464 RGLDFFAKRVGAGEA

-495 VYLPKGMPEPSEGQ
+495 VYLPKGMPEPSEGA

-514 LEGWIQRFVGMTQ
+514 LEGWIQRFVGMTK

-541 KTAEGMAG
+541 KTADGMAS

-564 NSRTRLLKEF
+564 NSRTRLLREF

-619 RCERIR
+619 RCERIK
-625 EKGGEPFRE
+625 ELGGEPFRD

-669 TKSYGKSF
+669 SRTYGKSF
-677 LKILPECPVEVLGD
+677 LKILPECPVEVLSN

>member
-1 MTRELPYLEDD
+1 
-12 VLVGGQI
+12 
-19 QASRK
+19 
-24 GLMSAEAQG
+24 MSHEAQG

-70 TIEDR
+70 IIEDQR
-75 KHLVVEAGT
+75 HLVVEAGT

-159 QGDLFAKGQA
+159 QGDLFAAGQA
-169 EQLQGLVEWVR
+169 EQLKGLLDWAG

-219 CFFQMARTKVQDANV
+219 CFYQMARTKVLDANV

-250 EVEEGPSEGYLF
+250 ESEEGPTEGYLF

-306 GVLTRVGDGN
+306 GVLTRIGDGN
-316 AVKATLG
+316 AVKSTLG

-381 ERNELKDH
+381 ERNELRDH
-389 ARRLEVSAF
+389 ARRLEGSAF
-398 GLGEFLQMSRAGQ
+398 GLGEFLKMSREGH

-418 LPEEGRAHRGEMSLH
+418 LPEEGKAHRGEMSLH
-433 ASPVEVAERLEE
+433 ASPVEVAEKLSE
-445 LVFRPECTTIM
+445 LVFRPDCTTIM

-464 RGLEFFAKRVGAGEA
+464 RGLDFFAQRVGAQEA

-495 VYLPKGMPEPSEGQ
+495 VYLPKGMPEPSEGE
-509 RFQEA
+509 RFQTV
-514 LEGWIQRFVGMTQ
+514 LQGWIQKFVGMTK

-541 KTAEGMAG
+541 KTAEGMAA

-619 RCERIR
+619 RCERIK
-625 EKGGEPFRE
+625 EKGGEPFRD

-669 TKSYGKSF
+669 SRRYGQSF
-677 LKILPECPVEVLGD
+677 LKILPECPVEII
-691 ED
+691 EDLSFKIREKR

>member
-1 MTRELPYLEDD
+1 MKRDPL
-12 VLVGGQI
+12 
-19 QASRK
+19 
-24 GLMSAEAQG
+24 G

-60 QARMAERVAE
+60 QAKMAERVAE
-70 TIEDR
+70 IIEDR

-98 AAQELGKKAIIST
+98 ATAELGKKAVIST

-152 LKKAQQH
+152 LKKARQH
-159 QGDLFAKGQA
+159 QGDLFATGQA
-169 EQLQGLVEWVR
+169 EQLQGLVEWAGK
-180 RTKDGTLSDI
+180 TTDGTLSDI
-190 DFQVDA
+190 HFQVDA
-196 AVWAQVCSEA
+196 AVWAQVNSEA

-219 CFFQMARTKVQDANV
+219 CFYQMARTKVLDANV

-250 EVEEGPSEGYLF
+250 EGEESPSEGYLF

-298 LVHPRTKK
+298 LIHPRTKK
-306 GVLTRVGDGN
+306 GVLTRVGGGK
-316 AVKATLG
+316 AVKSTLG
-323 VLGILEGAFEEILES
+323 ILGMLEGAFEEILGS
-338 AGLGA
+338 AGLEA
-343 SGQKRVRQ
+343 SGQRRVRQ

-363 MDVRAQLLK
+363 MDVRGQLLN
-372 LAEDAGDGE
+372 LAEEAGDGE
-381 ERNELKDH
+381 DRNELKDH
-389 ARRLEVSAF
+389 ARRLEASAF
-398 GLGEFLQMSRAGQ
+398 GLGEFLKMSREGH

-433 ASPVEVAERLEE
+433 AAPVEVAKRLEE
-445 LVFRPECTTIM
+445 LVFRPDCTTIM

-464 RGLEFFAKRVGAGEA
+464 RGLDFFAGRLGAQEA

-514 LEGWIQRFVGMTQ
+514 LEGWIQRFVGMTK

-549 WFEEQGIRLL
+549 WFEENGIRLL

-574 KEDRDSV
+574 KDDRDSV

-619 RCERIR
+619 RCERIK

-658 GQIAVLDGRIL
+658 GQIAILDGRIL
-669 TKSYGKSF
+669 AKSYGRSF
-677 LKILPECPVEVLGD
+677 LKTLPECPVEIC
-691 ED
+691 E

>member
-1 MTRELPYLEDD
+1 
-12 VLVGGQI
+12 
-19 QASRK
+19 
-24 GLMSAEAQG
+24 MSSEAQG

-70 TIEDR
+70 IIEDR
-75 KHLVVEAGT
+75 RHLVVEAGT

-159 QGDLFAKGQA
+159 QEDLFATGQA
-169 EQLQGLVEWVR
+169 EQLRGLVDWAG

-211 RHCGGPTG
+211 RHCGGPTR
-219 CFFQMARTKVQDANV
+219 CFYQMARTKVLDANV

-250 EVEEGPSEGYLF
+250 ESEESPSEGYLF

-306 GVLTRVGDGN
+306 GVLTRIGDGN
-316 AVKATLG
+316 AMKSTLG

-338 AGLGA
+338 SGLGA

-363 MDVRAQLLK
+363 MDIRAQLLK

-381 ERNELKDH
+381 ERNELRDH
-389 ARRLEVSAF
+389 ARRLEASAF
-398 GLGEFLQMSRAGQ
+398 GLGEFLKMSREGH

-445 LVFRPECTTIM
+445 LVFRSDCTTIM

-464 RGLEFFAKRVGAGEA
+464 RGLEFFAKRVGAQEA

-495 VYLPKGMPEPSEGQ
+495 VYLPKGMPEPSDGQ
-509 RFQEA
+509 KFQEA
-514 LEGWIQRFVGMTQ
+514 LQGWIQRFVGMTK

-619 RCERIR
+619 RCERIK

-669 TKSYGKSF
+669 SRTYGKSF
-677 LKILPECPVEVLGD
+677 LKILPECPVEILGN

>member
-1 MTRELPYLEDD
+1 
-12 VLVGGQI
+12 
-19 QASRK
+19 
-24 GLMSAEAQG
+24 MSAEAEG
-33 NLAFRMGEFFSDG
+33 SLAFRMGKFFSNG

-60 QARMAERVAE
+60 QAKMAERVAE
-70 TIEDR
+70 IIEDR

-159 QGDLFAKGQA
+159 QGDLFATGQA
-169 EQLQGLVEWVR
+169 EQLKGLVEWAR

-190 DFQVDA
+190 DFQVDV

-219 CFFQMARTKVQDANV
+219 CFYQMARTKVLDANV

-250 EVEEGPSEGYLF
+250 ENEESPSEGYLF

-316 AVKATLG
+316 AVKSTLG

-389 ARRLEVSAF
+389 ARRLEASAF
-398 GLGEFLQMSRAGQ
+398 GLGEFLKMSREGH

-445 LVFRPECTTIM
+445 LVFRPDCTTIM

-464 RGLEFFAKRVGAGEA
+464 RGLGFFAKRVGAQEA

-514 LEGWIQRFVGMTQ
+514 LEGWIQRFVGMTK
-527 GKAFVLFTSRAMLR
+527 GKAFVLFTSWAMLR

-619 RCERIR
+619 RCERIK

-669 TKSYGKSF
+669 SRTYGKSF
-677 LKILPECPVEVLGD
+677 LKILPECPVEILGN

>member
-1 MTRELPYLEDD
+1 
-12 VLVGGQI
+12 
-19 QASRK
+19 
-24 GLMSAEAQG
+24 
-33 NLAFRMGEFFSDG
+33 
-46 GKLGKAKGYESRPG
+46 
-60 QARMAERVAE
+60 
-70 TIEDR
+70 
-75 KHLVVEAGT
+75 
-84 GTGKSLAYLVPAAY
+84 
-98 AAQELGKKAIIST
+98 
-111 YTIHLQEQLFGKDV
+111 
-125 PIVQS
+125 
-130 LVPFEFTAAL
+130 
-140 LKGRQNY
+140 
-147 LCPHR
+147 
-152 LKKAQQH
+152 
-159 QGDLFAKGQA
+159 
-169 EQLQGLVEWVR
+169 
-180 RTKDGTLSDI
+180 
-190 DFQVDA
+190 
-196 AVWAQVCSEA
+196 
-206 FACTP
+206 
-211 RHCGGPTG
+211 
-219 CFFQMARTKVQDANV
+219 
-234 VILNHAL
+234 
-241 LFGLLAGAE
+241 LAGSEEAE
-250 EVEEGPSEGYLF
+250 DSPSEGYLF

-306 GVLTRVGDGN
+306 GVLARIGDGN

-323 VLGILEGAFEEILES
+323 VLGILEDSFEEILES
-338 AGLGA
+338 AGLKGP
-343 SGQKRVRQ
+343 GQKRVRQ
-351 PLGVKSELGPRL
+351 QLGVKSELGPRL

-389 ARRLEVSAF
+389 ARRLEGSAF
-398 GLGEFLQMSRAGQ
+398 GLGEFLKMSREGH

-418 LPEEGRAHRGEMSLH
+418 VAEEGRAQRGEMSLH

-445 LVFRPECTTIM
+445 LVFRPSCTTVM

-464 RGLEFFAKRVGAGEA
+464 RGLEFFAKRVGAAEA

-495 VYLPKGMPEPSEGQ
+495 VYLPKGMPEPSEGA

-514 LEGWIQRFVGMTQ
+514 LEGWIQRFVGMTK

-549 WFEEQGIRLL
+549 WFEEKGWKLL

-619 RCERIR
+619 RCERIK
-625 EKGGEPFRE
+625 ELGGEPFRD

-669 TKSYGKSF
+669 SRRYGKSF
-677 LKILPECPVEVLGD
+677 LKILPECPVEVVGD
-691 ED
+691 EGEISDF

>member
-1 MTRELPYLEDD
+1 M
-12 VLVGGQI
+12 
-19 QASRK
+19 SRDP
-24 GLMSAEAQG
+24 LG

-60 QARMAERVAE
+60 QAKMAERVAE
-70 TIEDR
+70 IIEDR

-84 GTGKSLAYLVPAAY
+84 GTGKSLAYLVPAAF
-98 AAQELGKKAIIST
+98 AAEELGKKAIIST

-130 LVPFEFTAAL
+130 LVPFEFSAAL
-140 LKGRQNY
+140 LKGRHNY

-159 QGDLFAKGQA
+159 QVDLFATGQA
-169 EQLQGLVEWVR
+169 EQLRGLVEWAGK
-180 RTKDGTLSDI
+180 TTDGTLSDI
-190 DFQVDA
+190 QFQVDA
-196 AVWAQVCSEA
+196 TVWAQVCSEA

-219 CFFQMARTKVQDANV
+219 CFYQKARNKILDAKV

-250 EVEEGPSEGYLF
+250 ESEEEPSEGYLF

-298 LVHPRTKK
+298 LIHPRTKK
-306 GVLTRVGDGN
+306 GVLTRIGDGN
-316 AVKATLG
+316 AVKSTLG
-323 VLGILEGAFEEILES
+323 VLGILEASFEEILES
-338 AGLGA
+338 AGLKGP
-343 SGQKRVRQ
+343 GQKRVRQ
-351 PLGVKSELGPRL
+351 ALGVKSELGPRL

-389 ARRLEVSAF
+389 ARRLERSAF
-398 GLGEFLQMSRAGQ
+398 GLGEFLKMSREGH

-418 LPEEGRAHRGEMSLH
+418 VAEDGRAQRGEMSLH

-445 LVFRPECTTIM
+445 LVFRPDCTTIM

-464 RGLEFFAKRVGAGEA
+464 RGLDFFAKRVGAGEA

-495 VYLPKGMPEPSEGQ
+495 VYLPKGMPEPSEGA
-509 RFQEA
+509 RFQDS
-514 LEGWIQRFVGMTQ
+514 LEGWIQRFVGMTK

-541 KTAEGMAG
+541 KTADGMAA
-549 WFEEQGIRLL
+549 WFEEQGIQLL

-619 RCERIR
+619 RCERIK
-625 EKGGEPFRE
+625 ELGGEPFRE

-669 TKSYGKSF
+669 SRTYGKSF
-677 LKILPECPVEVLGD
+677 LKILPECPVEVLSN

>member
-1 MTRELPYLEDD
+1 MLKIFISMEE
-12 VLVGGQI
+12 
-19 QASRK
+19 
-24 GLMSAEAQG
+24 QG
-33 NLAFRMGEFFSDG
+33 NLALRMGEFFSEG
-46 GKLGKAKGYESRPG
+46 GRLGKAKGYESRSG
-60 QARMAERVAE
+60 QMRMAEKVAE
-70 TIEDR
+70 VIEAQS
-75 KHLVVEAGT
+75 HLVVEAGT

-98 AAQELGKKAIIST
+98 AAEELGKKAIIST
-111 YTIHLQEQLFGKDV
+111 FTIHLQEQLFGKDV

-152 LKKAQQH
+152 LKKAFQH
-159 QGDLFAKGQA
+159 QGDLFAAGQA
-169 EQLQGLVEWVR
+169 EQLKGLVEWAG
-180 RTKDGTLSDI
+180 RTTDGTLSDL

-219 CFFQMARTKVQDANV
+219 CFYQKARAKVMDAKI
-234 VILNHAL
+234 VIVNHAL
-241 LFGLLAGAE
+241 LFGLLAG
-250 EVEEGPSEGYLF
+250 VEEEEESPSEGYLF

-283 GLEVRLGSLRFLLQR
+283 GLELRLGSLRFLLQR

-306 GVLTRVGDGN
+306 GVLSRIGDGN

-323 VLGILEGAFEEILES
+323 VLGILEAEFEAILGS
-338 AGLGA
+338 AGLQA

-381 ERNELKDH
+381 DRNELRDH
-389 ARRLEVSAF
+389 ARRLEGSAF
-398 GLGEFLQMSRAGQ
+398 GLGEFLKMSREGH
-411 AYWVERR
+411 AYWAERR
-418 LPEEGRAHRGEMSLH
+418 LAEEGRGHRGEMSLH
-433 ASPVEVAERLEE
+433 ASPVEVAGRLEE
-445 LVFRPECTTIM
+445 LVFKRGCTTVM
-456 TSATLDVG
+456 TSATLGAG
-464 RGLEFFAKRVGAGEA
+464 RGLEFFARRVGAQEA

-495 VYLPKGMPEPSEGQ
+495 VYIPKGMPEPSEGA

-514 LEGWIQRFVGMTQ
+514 LEREIRRFVGMTH
-527 GKAFVLFTSRAMLR
+527 GKAFVLFTSWAMLR
-541 KTAEGMAG
+541 KTAEGMRA
-549 WFEEQGIRLL
+549 WFEEEGIKLL

-564 NSRTRLLKEF
+564 ASRTRLLREF

-619 RCERIR
+619 RCERIK
-625 EKGGEPFRE
+625 ELGGDPFRD

-658 GQIAVLDGRIL
+658 GQIAILDGRVL
-669 TKSYGKSF
+669 SRAYGKNF
-677 LKILPECPVEVLGD
+677 LKILPECPVELLD
-691 ED
+691 

>member
-1 MTRELPYLEDD
+1 LKD
-12 VLVGGQI
+12 VDHIV
-19 QASRK
+19 S
-24 GLMSAEAQG
+24 
-33 NLAFRMGEFFSDG
+33 LAFRMGEFFSDG

-60 QARMAERVAE
+60 QAKMAERVAE
-70 TIEDR
+70 IIEDR
-75 KHLVVEAGT
+75 RHLVVEAGT

-159 QGDLFAKGQA
+159 QGDLFAAGQA
-169 EQLQGLVEWVR
+169 EQLKGLVEWAR

-219 CFFQMARTKVQDANV
+219 CFYQMARTKVLDANV

-250 EVEEGPSEGYLF
+250 ENEESPSEGYLF

-306 GVLTRVGDGN
+306 GVLTRLGDGN
-316 AVKATLG
+316 AVKSTLG

-389 ARRLEVSAF
+389 ARRLEASAF
-398 GLGEFLQMSRAGQ
+398 GLGEFLKMSREGH

-445 LVFRPECTTIM
+445 LVFRPDCTTIM

-464 RGLEFFAKRVGAGEA
+464 RGLEFFAKRVGAQEA

-509 RFQEA
+509 RFQDA
-514 LEGWIQRFVGMTQ
+514 LEGWIQRFVGMTK

-564 NSRTRLLKEF
+564 SSRTRLLKEF

-619 RCERIR
+619 RCERIK

-669 TKSYGKSF
+669 SRTYGKSF
-677 LKILPECPVEVLGD
+677 LKILPECPVEVC
-691 ED
+691 E

>member
-1 MTRELPYLEDD
+1 M
-12 VLVGGQI
+12 
-19 QASRK
+19 SRDP
-24 GLMSAEAQG
+24 LG

-60 QARMAERVAE
+60 QAKMAERVAE
-70 TIEDR
+70 IIEDR

-84 GTGKSLAYLVPAAY
+84 GTGKSLAYLVPAAF
-98 AAQELGKKAIIST
+98 AAEELGKKAIIST

-130 LVPFEFTAAL
+130 LVPFEFSAAL
-140 LKGRQNY
+140 LKGRHNY

-159 QGDLFAKGQA
+159 QGDLFATGQA
-169 EQLQGLVEWVR
+169 EQLRGLVEWAGK
-180 RTKDGTLSDI
+180 TTDGTLSDI
-190 DFQVDA
+190 QFQVDA
-196 AVWAQVCSEA
+196 TVWAQVCSEA

-219 CFFQMARTKVQDANV
+219 CFYQKARNKILDAKV

-250 EVEEGPSEGYLF
+250 ESEEEPSEGYLF

-298 LVHPRTKK
+298 LIHPRTKK
-306 GVLTRVGDGN
+306 GVLTRIGDGN
-316 AVKATLG
+316 AVKSTLG
-323 VLGILEGAFEEILES
+323 VLGILEASFEEILES
-338 AGLGA
+338 AGLKGP
-343 SGQKRVRQ
+343 GQKRVRQ
-351 PLGVKSELGPRL
+351 ALGVKSELGPRL

-389 ARRLEVSAF
+389 ARRLEASAF
-398 GLGEFLQMSRAGQ
+398 GLGEFLKMSREGH

-418 LPEEGRAHRGEMSLH
+418 VAEDGRAQRGEMSLH

-445 LVFRPECTTIM
+445 LVFRPDCTTIM

-514 LEGWIQRFVGMTQ
+514 LEGWIQRFVGMTK

-541 KTAEGMAG
+541 KTADGMAG
-549 WFEEQGIRLL
+549 WFEKQGIRLL

-564 NSRTRLLKEF
+564 NSRTRLLREF

-619 RCERIR
+619 RCERIK
-625 EKGGEPFRE
+625 ELGGEPFRD

-669 TKSYGKSF
+669 SRAYGKSF
-677 LKILPECPVEVLGD
+677 LKILPECPVEILGD

>member
-1 MTRELPYLEDD
+1 M
-12 VLVGGQI
+12 
-19 QASRK
+19 SRDP
-24 GLMSAEAQG
+24 LG

-60 QARMAERVAE
+60 QAKMAERVAE
-70 TIEDR
+70 IIEDR

-84 GTGKSLAYLVPAAY
+84 GTGKSLAYLVPAAF
-98 AAQELGKKAIIST
+98 AAEELGKKAIIST

-130 LVPFEFTAAL
+130 LVPFEFSAAL
-140 LKGRQNY
+140 LKGRHNY

-159 QGDLFAKGQA
+159 QVDLFATGQA
-169 EQLQGLVEWVR
+169 EQLRGLVEWAGK
-180 RTKDGTLSDI
+180 TTDGTLSDI
-190 DFQVDA
+190 QFQVDA
-196 AVWAQVCSEA
+196 TVWAQVCSEA

-219 CFFQMARTKVQDANV
+219 CFYQKARNKILDAKV

-250 EVEEGPSEGYLF
+250 ESEEEPSEGYLF

-298 LVHPRTKK
+298 LIHPRTKK
-306 GVLTRVGDGN
+306 GVLTRIGDGN
-316 AVKATLG
+316 AVKSTLG
-323 VLGILEGAFEEILES
+323 VLGILEASFEEILES
-338 AGLGA
+338 AGLKGP
-343 SGQKRVRQ
+343 GQKRVRQ
-351 PLGVKSELGPRL
+351 ALGVKSELGPRL

-389 ARRLEVSAF
+389 ARRLEGSAF
-398 GLGEFLQMSRAGQ
+398 GLGEFLKMSREGH
-411 AYWVERR
+411 AYWVDRR
-418 LPEEGRAHRGEMSLH
+418 VAEDGRAQRGEMSLH

-445 LVFRPECTTIM
+445 LVFRPDCTTIM

-464 RGLEFFAKRVGAGEA
+464 RGLDFFAKRVGAGEA

-514 LEGWIQRFVGMTQ
+514 LEGWIQRFVGMTK

-619 RCERIR
+619 RCERIK
-625 EKGGEPFRE
+625 ELGGEPFRD

-669 TKSYGKSF
+669 SRTYGKSF
-677 LKILPECPVEVLGD
+677 LKILPECPVEILSN

>member
-1 MTRELPYLEDD
+1 
-12 VLVGGQI
+12 
-19 QASRK
+19 
-24 GLMSAEAQG
+24 MSSEAQG

-60 QARMAERVAE
+60 QAKMAERVAE
-70 TIEDR
+70 IIEDR
-75 KHLVVEAGT
+75 KHLIVEAGT

-98 AAQELGKKAIIST
+98 ASAELGKKAIIST

-159 QGDLFAKGQA
+159 QGDLFATGQA
-169 EQLQGLVEWVR
+169 EQLKGLVEWAR

-219 CFFQMARTKVQDANV
+219 CFYQMARTKVLDANV

-250 EVEEGPSEGYLF
+250 ENEESSSEGYLF

-316 AVKATLG
+316 AVKSTLG

-351 PLGVKSELGPRL
+351 PLGLKSELGPRL

-389 ARRLEVSAF
+389 ARRLEASAF
-398 GLGEFLQMSRAGQ
+398 GLGEFLKMSREGH

-445 LVFRPECTTIM
+445 LVFRPDCTTIM

-464 RGLEFFAKRVGAGEA
+464 RGLDFFAQRVGAQEA

-509 RFQEA
+509 RFQEE
-514 LEGWIQRFVGMTQ
+514 LEGWIQRLVGMTK

-541 KTAEGMAG
+541 KTAEGMAA

-619 RCERIR
+619 RCERIK
-625 EKGGEPFRE
+625 ELGGDPFRD

-658 GQIAVLDGRIL
+658 GQIAILDGRVL
-669 TKSYGKSF
+669 SRRYGKSF
-677 LKILPECPVEVLGD
+677 LDMLPECPVEILKI

>member
-1 MTRELPYLEDD
+1 ML
-12 VLVGGQI
+12 
-19 QASRK
+19 
-24 GLMSAEAQG
+24 
-33 NLAFRMGEFFSDG
+33 
-46 GKLGKAKGYESRPG
+46 
-60 QARMAERVAE
+60 
-70 TIEDR
+70 
-75 KHLVVEAGT
+75 
-84 GTGKSLAYLVPAAY
+84 
-98 AAQELGKKAIIST
+98 
-111 YTIHLQEQLFGKDV
+111 
-125 PIVQS
+125 
-130 LVPFEFTAAL
+130 
-140 LKGRQNY
+140 
-147 LCPHR
+147 
-152 LKKAQQH
+152 
-159 QGDLFAKGQA
+159 
-169 EQLQGLVEWVR
+169 
-180 RTKDGTLSDI
+180 
-190 DFQVDA
+190 
-196 AVWAQVCSEA
+196 
-206 FACTP
+206 
-211 RHCGGPTG
+211 
-219 CFFQMARTKVQDANV
+219 DANV

-250 EVEEGPSEGYLF
+250 ESEEGPSEGYLF

-306 GVLTRVGDGN
+306 GVLTRIGDGN
-316 AVKATLG
+316 AVKSTLG

-381 ERNELKDH
+381 GRNELKDH
-389 ARRLEVSAF
+389 ARRLEASAF
-398 GLGEFLQMSRAGQ
+398 GLGEFLKMSREGH

-418 LPEEGRAHRGEMSLH
+418 LPEEGRVHRGEMSLH

-445 LVFRPECTTIM
+445 LVFRPDCTTIM

-464 RGLEFFAKRVGAGEA
+464 RGLEFFAKRVGAQEA

-495 VYLPKGMPEPSEGQ
+495 VYLPKGIPEPSEGQ

-514 LEGWIQRFVGMTQ
+514 LESWIQRFVGMTK

-619 RCERIR
+619 RCERIK

-669 TKSYGKSF
+669 SRTYGKSF
-677 LKILPECPVEVLGD
+677 LKILPECPVEILGD

>member
-1 MTRELPYLEDD
+1 
-12 VLVGGQI
+12 
-19 QASRK
+19 
-24 GLMSAEAQG
+24 
-33 NLAFRMGEFFSDG
+33 MGEFFSDG

-60 QARMAERVAE
+60 QAKMAERVAE
-70 TIEDR
+70 IIEDR
-75 KHLVVEAGT
+75 RHLVVEAGT

-159 QGDLFAKGQA
+159 QGDLFATGQA
-169 EQLQGLVEWVR
+169 EQLKGLVEWAR

-219 CFFQMARTKVQDANV
+219 CFYQMARTKVLDANV

-250 EVEEGPSEGYLF
+250 ENEDSPTEGYLF

-278 AAKAL
+278 AAKSL

-316 AVKATLG
+316 AVKSTLG

-351 PLGVKSELGPRL
+351 PLGVKSELGLRL
-363 MDVRAQLLK
+363 MDIRAQLLK

-389 ARRLEVSAF
+389 ARRLEASAF
-398 GLGEFLQMSRAGQ
+398 GLGEFLKMSREGH

-445 LVFRPECTTIM
+445 LVFRPDCTTIM

-464 RGLEFFAKRVGAGEA
+464 RGLEFFAKRVGAQEA

-514 LEGWIQRFVGMTQ
+514 LEGWIQRFVGMTK

-619 RCERIR
+619 RCERIK

-669 TKSYGKSF
+669 SRTYGKSF
-677 LKILPECPVEVLGD
+677 LKILPECPVEILGD

>member
-1 MTRELPYLEDD
+1 
-12 VLVGGQI
+12 
-19 QASRK
+19 
-24 GLMSAEAQG
+24 
-33 NLAFRMGEFFSDG
+33 MGEFFSDG

-60 QARMAERVAE
+60 QAKMAERVAE
-70 TIEDR
+70 IIEDR

-159 QGDLFAKGQA
+159 QGDLFATGQA
-169 EQLQGLVEWVR
+169 EQLKGLLEWAR

-219 CFFQMARTKVQDANV
+219 CLYQMARTKVLDANV

-250 EVEEGPSEGYLF
+250 ENEESPSEGYLF

-306 GVLTRVGDGN
+306 GVLTRIGDGN
-316 AVKATLG
+316 AVKSTLG

-338 AGLGA
+338 AGLEA
-343 SGQKRVRQ
+343 PGQKRVRQ

-389 ARRLEVSAF
+389 ARRLEASAF
-398 GLGEFLQMSRAGQ
+398 GLGEFLKMSREGH

-445 LVFRPECTTIM
+445 LVFRPDSTTIM

-464 RGLEFFAKRVGAGEA
+464 RGLEFFAKRVGAQEA

-514 LEGWIQRFVGMTQ
+514 LEGWIQRFVGMTK

-549 WFEEQGIRLL
+549 WFEEQGLRLL

-613 EPLFEA
+613 EPLLEA
-619 RCERIR
+619 RCERIK

-669 TKSYGKSF
+669 SRTYGKSF
-677 LKILPECPVEVLGD
+677 LKILPECPVEVC
-691 ED
+691 E

>member
-1 MTRELPYLEDD
+1 
-12 VLVGGQI
+12 
-19 QASRK
+19 
-24 GLMSAEAQG
+24 MSSEAQG

-60 QARMAERVAE
+60 QAKMAERVAE
-70 TIEDR
+70 IIEDR

-159 QGDLFAKGQA
+159 QGDLFATGQA
-169 EQLQGLVEWVR
+169 EQLKGLLEWAR

-219 CFFQMARTKVQDANV
+219 CFYQMARTKVLDANV

-250 EVEEGPSEGYLF
+250 ESEEGPSEGYLF

-306 GVLTRVGDGN
+306 GVLTRIGDGN
-316 AVKATLG
+316 AVKSTLG

-389 ARRLEVSAF
+389 ARRLEASAF
-398 GLGEFLQMSRAGQ
+398 GLGEFLKMSREGH

-418 LPEEGRAHRGEMSLH
+418 LPEEGRVHRGEMSLH

-445 LVFRPECTTIM
+445 LVFRPDCTTIM

-464 RGLEFFAKRVGAGEA
+464 RGLEFFAKRVGAQEA

-495 VYLPKGMPEPSEGQ
+495 VYLPKGIPEPSEGQ

-514 LEGWIQRFVGMTQ
+514 LESWIQRFVGMTK

-619 RCERIR
+619 RCERIK

-669 TKSYGKSF
+669 SRTYGKSF
-677 LKILPECPVEVLGD
+677 LKILPECPVEILGD